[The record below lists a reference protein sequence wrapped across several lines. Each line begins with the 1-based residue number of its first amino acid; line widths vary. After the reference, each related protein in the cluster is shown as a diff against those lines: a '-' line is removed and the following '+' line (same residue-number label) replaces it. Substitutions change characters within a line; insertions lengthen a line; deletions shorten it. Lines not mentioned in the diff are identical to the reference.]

1 MKFLKQ
7 NKQTKKN
14 FGIICYFLKIK
25 MNYLK
30 IVCHPI
36 KNETGNDIIERAPAD
51 PHDCVSRS
59 VSILISISDHLMFY
73 DKATLVQL

>member
-1 MKFLKQ
+1 M
-7 NKQTKKN
+7 TS
-14 FGIICYFLKIK
+14 
-25 MNYLK
+25 LK

-36 KNETGNDIIERAPAD
+36 KNETGNYIIERAPAD

-73 DKATLVQL
+73 DKATLVQLYNNLGLLNKNNDIYE

>member
-7 NKQTKKN
+7 NKQTKKTWYN
-14 FGIICYFLKIK
+14 MLFLKIK